1 MKDNFKNLSV
11 AELKVKKDELAKKY
25 LNHRFQRVI
34 GHVEN
39 PVESRTL
46 RRKIA
51 RLNTLLGQKG
61 PERPKNR
68 AQRAGKWRSW
78 QRPKNRAGVGGRKNK
93 WRVLWLNW

>member
-61 PERPKNR
+61 PD
-68 AQRAGKWRSW
+68 AGAAAAAK
-78 QRPKNRAGVGGRKNK
+78 K
-93 WRVLWLNW
+93 